1 MKGYDQS
8 EQATLLQMV
17 CDFLAD

>member
-8 EQATLLQMV
+8 E
-17 CDFLAD
+17 